1 MNQQSEHLS
10 NAQIEKYGI
19 QASGAGPETEEWVE
33 QHLADCPV
41 CRSRVLEFQRTQLG
55 LLPDPKVNKAPTSD
69 CPSEEDLRN
78 LAAGLCS
85 DPIAQTVKSHAAACT
100 YCGPLLQEYTE
111 DFSDNLTAEE
121 QAFLDQLSS
130 ASPRLQEQRAREML
144 KQASVVPTTAGQDQV
159 DVPRSTTSPDQ
170 QGVFRTTAS
179 KEAAAPSSDQRT
191 SAPESSAAPVSP
203 ARLPAKPPPRRFSW
217 KWALIPATAAACALI
232 AFGTWYTQRDTP
244 EKVEKLLAQA
254 YTEKRT
260 MEMRWPGA
268 AYTALSS
275 PERGGSNSAPSEIY
289 EAKAIIL
296 QQLTKRP
303 DNAAWLQKLGQE
315 EMLEWHID
323 AAVADLNRALQL
335 SPDSVSIMVDLAMA
349 YYQRAEGDHD
359 ANDYQRSVS
368 LFGKALSIRPDD
380 PVVLFNRALLYQ
392 RMSPPLYESALADW
406 DHYLKIE
413 AHGPWSEEA
422 RQWKREIEEV
432 KKNSL

>member
-144 KQASVVPTTAGQDQV
+144 K
-159 DVPRSTTSPDQ
+159 
-170 QGVFRTTAS
+170 
-179 KEAAAPSSDQRT
+179 
-191 SAPESSAAPVSP
+191 
-203 ARLPAKPPPRRFSW
+203 
-217 KWALIPATAAACALI
+217 
-232 AFGTWYTQRDTP
+232 
-244 EKVEKLLAQA
+244 
-254 YTEKRT
+254 
-260 MEMRWPGA
+260 
-268 AYTALSS
+268 
-275 PERGGSNSAPSEIY
+275 
-289 EAKAIIL
+289 
-296 QQLTKRP
+296 
-303 DNAAWLQKLGQE
+303 
-315 EMLEWHID
+315 
-323 AAVADLNRALQL
+323 
-335 SPDSVSIMVDLAMA
+335 
-349 YYQRAEGDHD
+349 
-359 ANDYQRSVS
+359 
-368 LFGKALSIRPDD
+368 
-380 PVVLFNRALLYQ
+380 
-392 RMSPPLYESALADW
+392 
-406 DHYLKIE
+406 
-413 AHGPWSEEA
+413 
-422 RQWKREIEEV
+422 
-432 KKNSL
+432 